1 MSKCDF
7 NKVQK
12 QLYWNR
18 TSASCK
24 FAAYF
29 QNTFS
34 KEHLWSAASEYYFIN
49 LETKLKTKFLFSC
62 HVDRSHVMC
71 SSVRRANSID
81 SIRRLPVKAYLSQ
94 SSNLIFK
101 HLGFECQVKLIFFSG
116 LLFWASSQFKYS
128 RTLSET
134 IDKWVLLMW
143 GVRTIWGA
151 IIADETTKLKICIPM
166 WPMLLHNWSKDIMRP
181 RVTFLKIFFDAS
193 ALVYIC
199 LHSSSDS
206 STLV

>member
-49 LETKLKTKFLFSC
+49 LKTKLKTKFLFSC

-71 SSVRRANSID
+71 SSVRRAKSID

-94 SSNLIFK
+94 SPNLIFK

-134 IDKWVLLMW
+134 IDKCVFANMRSENYTRNNNRRWNY
-143 GVRTIWGA
+143 
-151 IIADETTKLKICIPM
+151 KIEN
-166 WPMLLHNWSKDIMRP
+166 LHTYLTYA
-181 RVTFLKIFFDAS
+181 VA
-193 ALVYIC
+193 
-199 LHSSSDS
+199 
-206 STLV
+206 